1 MTVITLEECTNKFS
15 SWLDK
20 TKTELNES
28 ERVQYFLILHSYG
41 SLKGSYLKFLENRKD
56 EISENKKEE
65 KFGFIT
71 GILTLVIGWFVFGE
85 KSIQFHAIF
94 GFFILL
100 YLFYL
105 TKVKFNEKIY
115 LIGFDQISKEFSS
128 MNISLLDIN
137 KFIKIEEEYS
147 KTKSIESDV
156 EKELQHKF
164 WLFNYYFHSRIIS
177 LVSGFRFHPYEIPYQ
192 EHINV

>member
-1 MTVITLEECTNKFS
+1 MTVLTLEECTNKFS

-28 ERVQYFLILHSYG
+28 EKVQYFLILHSYQ
-41 SLKGSYLKFLENRKD
+41 SLKGSYLKFLENTKE

-71 GILTLVIGWFVFGE
+71 GILTLVIGWFVFNE
-85 KSIQFHAIF
+85 NSIQFHFIL
-94 GFFILL
+94 GFFIFL

-105 TKVKFNEKIY
+105 LRVKSSEKMNSIV
-115 LIGFDQISKEFSS
+115 FDQISKEFSS

-147 KTKSIESDV
+147 KTKSFESDV

-164 WLFNYYFHSRIIS
+164 WLFNFYFHSQIIS
-177 LVSGFRFHPYEIPYQ
+177 LVSGFRLNSYEIPYR
-192 EHINV
+192 EYINV